1 MFTARAEYR
10 LQLREDNADL
20 RLTAKGREFG
30 LIDDARY
37 SAFSAKREAI
47 EHGSSALKTAWARP
61 EAISADEQERVL
73 GKLLENEA
81 RYFDLLRRPGVTW
94 QMLQPLPGAPELGS
108 DDKQVIE
115 QIEIAAKYQGYIDR
129 QQNEIERQSRAG
141 TLRLP
146 ENIDYA
152 KVRGLSN
159 EVRQKLSTAR
169 PETIDQASR
178 VQGVT
183 PAAISL
189 LLVWLKRLDT
199 AAQS

>member
-47 EHGSSALKTAWARP
+47 ERGSSALKTAWARP
-61 EAISADEQERVL
+61 EAISADEQERVF

-108 DDKQVIE
+108 DDEQVIE

-141 TLRLP
+141 ALRLP

-152 KVRGLSN
+152 QVRGLSN